1 MSRPKKSK
9 ASVAKNVAKEATK
22 TAVKSASK
30 DAPTTTAPAAR
41 SKSGTYLYAAAA
53 LLALAGL
60 ADSIYLT
67 VEHLAGRSVP
77 CTITGGCEQVLNSA
91 YSTVGPVPL
100 SGLGA
105 LAYFTAFSLATL
117 AAFGNRK
124 AGDLML
130 YLVAIMLAVSVYLF
144 ALQAFVLKAFCQ
156 FCLLSAVITLLLA
169 LIVAAEHFYF
179 RRRQ

>member
-9 ASVAKNVAKEATK
+9 TPQAK
-22 TAVKSASK
+22 TASKAAVKTAAK
-30 DAPTTTAPAAR
+30 ATTPAPAAQDTAAAKGKA
-41 SKSGTYLYAAAA
+41 STDLYVAAA
-53 LLALAGL
+53 LLALVGL

-77 CTITGGCEQVLNSA
+77 CTITGGCEQVLSSG
-91 YSTVGPVPL
+91 YSTVGPIPL
-100 SGLGA
+100 SALGA

-117 AAFGNRK
+117 AAFGYRK

-130 YLVAIMLAVSVYLF
+130 YLAAVMLAVSVYLF
-144 ALQAFVLKAFCQ
+144 VLQAFVLKAFCQ